1 MISLLSLLQPFC
13 TGAPIREFANKLF
26 PTNSLLI
33 PSILNSSNMDIDID
47 TPRRRSFSSSENN
60 SRELSTYSK
69 TSSISYHERMEIQNF
84 NISWSKQVENNKK
97 ERLSLSYT
105 TPRVEEDNMVNEIIN
120 TSPNEGA
127 LQDNNEI
134 PC

>member
-1 MISLLSLLQPFC
+1 
-13 TGAPIREFANKLF
+13 
-26 PTNSLLI
+26 
-33 PSILNSSNMDIDID
+33 
-47 TPRRRSFSSSENN
+47 
-60 SRELSTYSK
+60 
-69 TSSISYHERMEIQNF
+69 MEIQNF
-84 NISWSKQVENNKK
+84 NISWSKQAENNKK